1 MTTHTL
7 ASTCTPSF
15 QSFIRYAQKT
25 PILSAEDEKR
35 YAKALRENNDLAA
48 AQKLI
53 VSHLRFVAHMAKK
66 YGGYGLN
73 QEDLVQ
79 EGNIGLMKAVKRF
92 DERKGVRLVSFA
104 VHWIKAEIHEFVL
117 KNFRIIK
124 VATTKAQRKLFFNLR
139 RMRKNERLS
148 MSEDDIAFVAEEL
161 NVPTHEVRTMES
173 RFYNFDQSLETP
185 LGPHEDGETF
195 TVLDTL
201 ENIDDTEGDV
211 LNSLELSNNTQ
222 LLDNALNALDER
234 SQYIIRARHLQ
245 DEKTTLQD
253 LSVVFNVSFER
264 IRQLEVVALSK
275 LKNTLV
281 K

>member
-1 MTTHTL
+1 MTTYTL
-7 ASTCTPSF
+7 SVPPIPSF
-15 QSFIRYAQKT
+15 QSFVSYAQKI

-48 AQKLI
+48 AQKLV

-161 NVPTHEVRTMES
+161 NVPAYEVRTMES
-173 RFYNFDQSLETP
+173 RFYNFDQPLETP
-185 LGPHEDGETF
+185 LGPYEDGETL
-195 TVLDTL
+195 TILDTL
-201 ENIDDTEGDV
+201 ESIDDTEGDV
-211 LNSLELSNNTQ
+211 LNSLERSDKAQ
-222 LLDNALNALDER
+222 LLDNAFNTLNER
-234 SQYIIRARHLQ
+234 SQYIIRARYLQ
-245 DEKTTLQD
+245 DKKTTLQE
-253 LSVVFNVSFER
+253 LSVVFNVSLER
-264 IRQLEVVALSK
+264 VRQLEIAALSR
-275 LKNTLV
+275 LKKTLV
-281 K
+281 N